1 MKLFIIDF
9 SHPNKGLQRC
19 RKREG
24 IHSRHYLGFS
34 IHNWIKIMKGKK
46 IKDDCRIV
54 TVCIKYGE
62 GGDELKTL

>member
-34 IHNWIKIMKGKK
+34 TGIHNWIKIMKGEKSK
-46 IKDDCRIV
+46 MIAV
-54 TVCIKYGE
+54 
-62 GGDELKTL
+62 